1 MEMKIIKKFLL
12 FNKSIF
18 IIFLLFIKVLFSYDI
33 LFILKYKNKFFLK
46 MYAFWNIIIFLYFR
60 YLSSSLLFEEST
72 LN

>member
-1 MEMKIIKKFLL
+1 MIKKFLL

-46 MYAFWNIIIFLYFR
+46 MYTFWNIIIFLDFR